1 MVCSKH
7 FFPASRGGA
16 RRGLHGLC
24 SALMCLAFAA
34 IAVLAVP
41 AGVLIALIV
50 GIWTL
55 TDRLVG
61 LLEGRGD

>member
-1 MVCSKH
+1 MVCRQRSSSP
-7 FFPASRGGA
+7 PALRA

-41 AGVLIALIV
+41 TGVLIALIV

-61 LLEGRGD
+61 LLEGRGS

>member
-1 MVCSKH
+1 MVCPRRFS
-7 FFPASRGGA
+7 PA

-34 IAVLAVP
+34 IAVLAIP
-41 AGVLIALIV
+41 AGVLIALIA

-61 LLEGRGD
+61 LLEGGRD

>member
-1 MVCSKH
+1 MACRTRFSPV
-7 FFPASRGGA
+7 SRGSA

-55 TDRLVG
+55 TDRIVG